1 MMVATRGWQAMM
13 AGLLLAG
20 AAQAQQTPP
29 SAPALPGTAGVAPP
43 IAPPAGQPAPP
54 RPAQDKVT
62 TLEEVRAL
70 KPEDEQPL
78 DLYRFKSPV
87 SPAPNRFS
95 KSWSEPPTPEQVSL
109 SGGYLFMGINY
120 GLMAAAKGLHKL
132 TNGRDQIQSAIAR
145 PPPEFDAE
153 QQRRALQFCQQQGDC
168 PAPPGS

>member
-29 SAPALPGTAGVAPP
+29 SAPAFPGTAGVAPP
-43 IAPPAGQPAPP
+43 IAPPAPP
-54 RPAQDKVT
+54 TPAQDKVT

-87 SPAPNRFS
+87 APAPNRFS

-153 QQRRALQFCQQQGDC
+153 QQRRALLFCQQQGDC